1 METVNAFEE
10 MNRRS
15 EWDRCFERDWE
26 RAKSR
31 GDESAVNS
39 VCRKLEEDKIFEDQK
54 RREWDVRHAGLAGP
68 PATHTQDETIATAAS
83 APESANASIP
93 SQGPG
98 SRKRRRLGR
107 RRI

>member
-15 EWDRCFERDWE
+15 EWDRCFERAWE
-26 RAKSR
+26 RAGICNDKS
-31 GDESAVNS
+31 S
-39 VCRKLEEDKIFEDQK
+39 VDSVRRKLEEDKEVKDQQ
-54 RREWDVRHAGLAGP
+54 RREWDARHAGPAGP
-68 PATHTQDETIATAAS
+68 PATHTQDETPATTAS
-83 APESANASIP
+83 VPESGNASIP
-93 SQGPG
+93 SQGQS